1 MEAVT
6 HEQGGL
12 EAGTRAVVGVGVP
25 WDAHSPFPK
34 TNLPGKVAC
43 AGQSRK
49 LLEENKE
56 EKLHDI
62 FHCNFLEISGKFF
75 FFTPPLWDPWLTLKI
90 KLTKTE

>member
-1 MEAVT
+1 MEAEGGGNEEHAGRGWGDRGSGTAGRPGGRRVEAVT

-43 AGQSRK
+43 AGR
-49 LLEENKE
+49 
-56 EKLHDI
+56 
-62 FHCNFLEISGKFF
+62 FLE
-75 FFTPPLWDPWLTLKI
+75 P
-90 KLTKTE
+90 